1 MPLQGAIA
9 LILLC
14 QLAGEL
20 AARAAGLPLPGP
32 VLGAVLL
39 FLYISVRGG
48 PGDGLRQLS
57 DGLLRHLSLLFVPA
71 GVGLIEHLDRIAQE
85 WVAIGT
91 AVILSTILT
100 LVASGWTFTLVL
112 RWQDGRRQ
120 RRGMA

>member
-14 QLAGEL
+14 QLVGEL

-39 FLYISVRGG
+39 FLYISARGG
-48 PGDGLRQLS
+48 PGEDLRQLS

-71 GVGLIEHLDRIAQE
+71 GVGLTEHLDRIAQE

>member
-39 FLYISVRGG
+39 FIYISVRGG
-48 PGDGLRQLS
+48 PGDSLRQLS
-57 DGLLRHLSLLFVPA
+57 DGLLRHLSLLFIPA

-91 AVILSTILT
+91 AVILSTLLT

-112 RWQDGRRQ
+112 RWQEGRRQ

>member
-48 PGDGLRQLS
+48 PGEDLRQLS

-100 LVASGWTFTLVL
+100 LVVSGWTFTLVL